1 MIYYYGGSFD
11 PVTLAHIELF
21 KAIAKQLRKNDTLL
35 IGVANND
42 EKNYKAPIGDRMDMV
57 NKLVETKLK
66 NTNVRVIRQD
76 TRTYKFLQDYQQQC
90 GKTDFTICVGEDEW
104 KSLCDGKWVNWDLLL
119 KQYEFIVFNRYDSEE
134 IVLPKHIN
142 PNVSFQSAGDT
153 SGISSSATREILFRD
168 PDCHYEQ
175 VKNLVTHPTFR
186 YIKEHEL
193 YFQNG
198 PDYEKKEKQFL
209 AEYAIKKA
217 QNGWGE
223 PSVTAD
229 VVAYNGDE
237 ILLIRRGNFPYKNYW
252 CTVGG
257 FFDLTDEDL
266 NHTASREFMEETTLK
281 YDPINFHQI
290 KTYSHQFDPRMRIID
305 TAFEVR
311 IAKKDMKNAVGS
323 DDAAEARWFNIND
336 LPNLGFHHNQIIE
349 DWKKKHNKEDYL

>member
-1 MIYYYGGSFD
+1 M
-11 PVTLAHIELF
+11 
-21 KAIAKQLRKNDTLL
+21 
-35 IGVANND
+35 
-42 EKNYKAPIGDRMDMV
+42 
-57 NKLVETKLK
+57 
-66 NTNVRVIRQD
+66 
-76 TRTYKFLQDYQQQC
+76 
-90 GKTDFTICVGEDEW
+90 
-104 KSLCDGKWVNWDLLL
+104 LL
-119 KQYEFIVFNRYDSEE
+119 KRYEFIVFNRDESDE
-134 IVLPKHIN
+134 IVLPAHIN
-142 PNVSFQSAGDT
+142 PNVSFMSAGDT

-175 VKNLVTHPTFR
+175 VKNLVTHQTFR

-266 NHTASREFMEETTLK
+266 SHTASREFMEETTLK
-281 YDPINFHQI
+281 YSPADFRQI

-349 DWKKKHNKEDYL
+349 DWKKKHKKEDYL